1 MAGCAFYPIL
11 DESGKIIK
19 VIEHLRDIT
28 DKREAQAR
36 SRRLEEQ
43 IMLTQKLESLGV
55 MAGGIAHD
63 FNNILLSIMGNAD
76 LALREAM
83 GKDITGYL
91 EEIISSAKG
100 AADLASRMLDYSGK
114 SEPHK
119 TSLDVNELIRDTAQM
134 LHVSISKKTTLEYLL
149 AEDLSPVLAD
159 LAQLR
164 QVVMNLIMNASE
176 ALEDHPGTVYLST
189 AMGRLSREELAECYV
204 NDNLPGGEYV
214 VLSVRDTGSGM
225 NPGTLSRVFDPFFTT
240 KFAGRGLGL
249 ASVLGIVRNHQGG
262 IRVST
267 EPGRG
272 TEFTVYLPV
281 DPSVETVSRTEIVEE
296 PSGQGNVLLV
306 DDEEFVRTV
315 AGKMLIRAGYTVEYA
330 SNGLEAVQRIRM
342 NPGGSTA

>member
-134 LHVSISKKTTLEYLL
+134 LHVSISKKPHWSICLPKI
-149 AEDLSPVLAD
+149 S
-159 LAQLR
+159 LR
-164 QVVMNLIMNASE
+164 CWLTWPSC
-176 ALEDHPGTVYLST
+176 
-189 AMGRLSREELAECYV
+189 GRWS
-204 NDNLPGGEYV
+204 
-214 VLSVRDTGSGM
+214 
-225 NPGTLSRVFDPFFTT
+225 
-240 KFAGRGLGL
+240 
-249 ASVLGIVRNHQGG
+249 
-262 IRVST
+262 
-267 EPGRG
+267 
-272 TEFTVYLPV
+272 
-281 DPSVETVSRTEIVEE
+281 
-296 PSGQGNVLLV
+296 
-306 DDEEFVRTV
+306 
-315 AGKMLIRAGYTVEYA
+315 
-330 SNGLEAVQRIRM
+330 
-342 NPGGSTA
+342 